1 MLSGGSIVALDVISE
16 LHLACHVT
24 GGLPYYKK
32 LVGVIV
38 VPLLAALAI
47 TLASVAWELYCK
59 PEGKRAANFGLAR
72 AVRLMCML
80 LDIVRVKFCPT

>member
-1 MLSGGSIVALDVISE
+1 MQDVLSGGSIVALDVISE

-38 VPLLAALAI
+38 VPLL
-47 TLASVAWELYCK
+47 YY
-59 PEGKRAANFGLAR
+59 PLAR
-72 AVRLMCML
+72 CKWV
-80 LDIVRVKFCPT
+80 